1 MKAQIL
7 KTMISDGKTLQPGD
21 IVDVSG
27 WRHAKTLASNR
38 YIKIVDETAKVEKP
52 VVEAKIEKPAVEAIV
67 ETPVVEEKPK
77 VIKKKVAE

>member
-7 KTMISDGKTLQPGD
+7 KKMISDGNTLQPGD

-38 YIKIVDETAKVEKP
+38 YIKMIYETDKV
-52 VVEAKIEKPAVEAIV
+52 EKPAVEAIV
-67 ETPVVEEKPK
+67 EETVVEEKPK
-77 VIKKKVAE
+77 ASKKKVAE